1 MKDVKYFCK
10 GVEIT
15 QDAAEDYIMNYANYV
30 SEEDGIA
37 HFCETG
43 QMAYEELEDFLEDV
57 MSNSWDELIMTGTTF
72 AVDYDGE
79 LVFLT
84 QKEQPNYI
92 Y

>member
-15 QDAAEDYIMNYANYV
+15 EDTAGDYIMNYAIYK

-43 QMAYEELEDFLEDV
+43 QMAYEELEDFIESV
-57 MSNSWDELIMTGTTF
+57 VSSSWDELITQGTTF
-72 AVDYDGE
+72 AVDYDDE
-79 LVFLT
+79 IVFLT
-84 QKEQPNYI
+84 RKE
-92 Y
+92 